1 MTLTYPEQG
10 VDLNSCDLEPIHII
24 GRIQTFGTLVTVSS
38 DWIISRAST
47 NCAALLG
54 RSAQEAIGLSASE
67 FFTPAAVDQIRARL
81 SELQPGQVE
90 RLFNLALTHDGR
102 SFDLA
107 LYRSG
112 RHVVMEVEPAAPQ
125 SARDYLSL
133 VRPMMQATRKA
144 ADLADLC
151 DIAARQMRR
160 LTGFD
165 RVKVYRFDAEGAGE
179 VVAEARGDGI
189 DSFLG
194 LHFPASDIPRQ
205 ARLLYTQNL
214 LRIISDVDDTPAE
227 IYPTLDFDGAPL
239 DLSHSGLRAVSPIH
253 IEYLRNM
260 GVKASMSVSILRNG
274 ELWGLFACHHY
285 SPLTLPYGTRTAAEL
300 FGEFFSGALEQMEI
314 RKALTQRD
322 TATHLHDALMAQVA
336 NGGSLLANFDR
347 FADLIRQ
354 VIPFDGIVGY
364 VAGEYVAR
372 GDTPARQQ
380 FLDLARFLN
389 TTGNGACWSTH
400 HLGQVYPPAAGFGE
414 HACGLLAV
422 PVSRVP
428 RDFIVLFRGEYA
440 HEVQWAGEPTKP
452 MQAGPLGDRLTPRK
466 SFALWTEERRGQAR
480 PWSGEETAIAEK
492 LRVTLIE
499 VILQVLDASHAEREA
514 AARRQQDLIAELNHR
529 VRNSLTMIGSMVNQG
544 RRDTGSLQDFCTRVG
559 ARIATLARAHDQ
571 VNATSWTPFPL
582 SPLIHETVKAI
593 HPLADAQVRVS
604 GPQVYIRPSAFT
616 TLCVVLHEL
625 ASHSA
630 ALAAPEGKVAVT
642 LAQTA
647 TGELAMEWR
656 DTGGTPRLEWQDRLA
671 QAILERSIPHD
682 LGGEA
687 HVALTP
693 EGLVAHVLIPAERVE
708 FMTDTA
714 TTLPIDALLTQTAE
728 SSASLLSRR
737 ALVVEDNI
745 IIGMEAEDQL
755 LALGASQVDLANN
768 VAQALRLIGQNSY
781 EFALL
786 DVNLGNESS
795 QPVAEELRALGTPYA
810 FSTGYGEV
818 PWAKGTRSQAPV
830 VTKPLDSIALERAIV
845 AAQHS

>member
-10 VDLNSCDLEPIHII
+10 VDLTTCDLEPIHII
-24 GRIQTFGTLVTVSS
+24 GRIQSFGYLVALSS
-38 DWIISRAST
+38 DWIVARVSR
-47 NCAALLG
+47 NCEGLLG
-54 RSAQEAIGLSASE
+54 KSAPDALGLSAAE
-67 FFTPAAVDQIRARL
+67 FFAPAAVDQIRLRL
-81 SELQPGQVE
+81 SELQPKQVD

-102 SFDLA
+102 AFDVA

-112 RHVVMEVEPAAPQ
+112 RQFVMEIEPSRPGAT
-125 SARDYLSL
+125 RDYLSL
-133 VRPMMQATRKA
+133 VRPMLDATRKA
-144 ADLADLC
+144 ADLTDLC

-165 RVKVYRFDAEGAGE
+165 RVKVYRFDASGAGE
-179 VVAEARGDGI
+179 VIAEARGDGI

-194 LHFPASDIPRQ
+194 LHFPGSDIPRQ
-205 ARLLYTQNL
+205 ARVLYTQNL
-214 LRIISDVDDTPAE
+214 LRIISDVDETP
-227 IYPTLDFDGAPL
+227 IDVYPTIDFDGAPL

-285 SPLTLPYGTRTAAEL
+285 TPLTLPYGTRTAAEL
-300 FGEFFSGALEQMEI
+300 FGEFFSGALEQMEMSA
-314 RKALTQRD
+314 ALDQRE
-322 TATHLHDALMAQVA
+322 TATQLHDNLMTQVA

-364 VAGEYVAR
+364 VAGEYVAL
-372 GDTPARQQ
+372 GQTPAKHQ

-400 HLGQVYPPAAGFGE
+400 HLAHVYPAAAAFADK
-414 HACGLLAV
+414 ACGLLAV

-440 HEVQWAGEPTKP
+440 HEVQWAGEPVKHTG
-452 MQAGPLGDRLTPRK
+452 ALGDRLTPRK
-466 SFALWTEERRGQAR
+466 SFALWTEERRQQSR
-480 PWSGEETAIAEK
+480 PWSVEEAAIAEK

-499 VILQVLDASHAEREA
+499 VILQLLDASNAEREA

-529 VRNSLTMIGSMVNQG
+529 VRNSLNMIGAMVNQG
-544 RRDTGSLQDFCTRVG
+544 RRDTGSLHDFCGRVS

-571 VNATSWTPFPL
+571 VNATSWAPFPL
-582 SPLIHETVKAI
+582 SPLIHETVKAL
-593 HPLADAQVRVS
+593 HPLADSQVRVT

-616 TLCVVLHEL
+616 TLAVVLHEL
-625 ASHSA
+625 AAHSA
-630 ALAAPEGKVAVT
+630 ALATPEGKVTVT
-642 LAQTA
+642 LAQSPVGDLT
-647 TGELAMEWR
+647 LEWQES
-656 DTGGTPRLEWQDRLA
+656 GGAPGQAWQDRLA
-671 QAILERSIPHD
+671 LAILERSIPHD
-682 LGGEA
+682 LSGQARVVLSDTGLHA
-687 HVALTP
+687 HFI
-693 EGLVAHVLIPAERVE
+693 IPAERVE
-708 FMTDTA
+708 FMSETSPAPTIG
-714 TTLPIDALLTQTAE
+714 TLTPEAPE
-728 SSASLLSRR
+728 SSASLLSQRV
-737 ALVVEDNI
+737 LVVEDNI

-755 LALGASQVDLANN
+755 LALGAAQVDLANN
-768 VAQALRLIGQNSY
+768 VAQALGFIKQHRY

-795 QPVAEELRALGTPYA
+795 QPVAEVLRNNGTPYA

-818 PWAKGTRSQAPV
+818 PWAQGTKAQAPV

-845 AAQHS
+845 AARQP